1 MSVFIPLL
9 ISAGL
14 IALCAIFVAAEFSLI
29 TASRSKVERWAERGD
44 KRAARVLAAQHALSL
59 QLSGA
64 QIGITITN
72 LAIGFLA
79 EPAVSGIVR
88 VPLMQWGVDDDLIK
102 PVAVM
107 IGVIAATV
115 ITMVFGE
122 LVPKN
127 LALAHPIATAKV
139 VVGFQQFFTAIMT
152 GPIRVLNA
160 TANRILHSFG
170 VEPQEEL
177 ASARSADELLSIVRR
192 SASKGTLAKDTALL
206 LERSLSFGEHTAADV
221 MTPRVR
227 IKAVAATDPVVAI
240 LTLSRETGMSRFPV
254 MGKNLDDIIGV
265 VHIKH
270 AFSIPKTRRHKVMVR
285 DVMQAPIAVP
295 GSMETEPLLRALRTG
310 GLQMAIVIDEFG
322 GTDGIVSI
330 EDLLEELVGDVKD
343 EHDISRKSVDPRGDN
358 RWVVSG
364 LLRIDELAKSIG
376 VSLPEDDDFETI
388 AGLALD
394 RFGYIPQLGE
404 SVAVTGVYR
413 DGTKRTVRLTVDRM
427 EGRRVDYI
435 QLDVLG
441 LASEMEQPS

>member
-1 MSVFIPLL
+1 M
-9 ISAGL
+9 
-14 IALCAIFVAAEFSLI
+14 ALCAIFVAAEFSLI
-29 TASRSKVERWAERGD
+29 TASRSKVERRAAQGD
-44 KRAARVLAAQHALSL
+44 KRAARVLSGQRSLSL

-79 EPAVSGIVR
+79 EPAIGSVVRGPLLAIGI
-88 VPLMQWGVDDDLIK
+88 DDALLWPI
-102 PVAVM
+102 AVV
-107 IGVIAATV
+107 IGVVVATTV
-115 ITMVFGE
+115 TMIFGE
-122 LVPKN
+122 LIPKN
-127 LALAHPIATAKV
+127 LALAHPIATAKF
-139 VVGFQQFFTAIMT
+139 VVGPQQFFTAMMAW
-152 GPIRVLNA
+152 PIRVLNA
-160 TANRILHSFG
+160 TANVILRLFG

-192 SASKGTLAKDTALL
+192 SAVKGTLAKDTAALL
-206 LERSLSFGEHTAADV
+206 DRALSFGEHTAADV

-227 IKAVAATDPVVAI
+227 VKSIAADAPVAAI
-240 LTLSRETGMSRFPV
+240 LTLARDSGLSRFPV

-270 AFSIPKTRRHKVMVR
+270 AFAIPKSRRHKVQASE
-285 DVMQAPIAVP
+285 VMQQPIVVP

-343 EHDISRKSVDPRGDN
+343 EHDISRKSVDARGDN
-358 RWVVSG
+358 RWVISG
-364 LLRIDELAKSIG
+364 LLRIDELTKSIG
-376 VSLPEDDDFETI
+376 ISLPEDDDFETI
-388 AGLALD
+388 AGLVLD

-441 LASEMEQPS
+441 FAPETEQTS